1 MTGLFFHR
9 LSAADSVPLFAPG
22 QSLFYLKK
30 QNFMLVHPQFDPIAI
45 HLGPLAVRWYGLMY
59 LIGFAL
65 FILLG
70 RYRIKQNPQGAFT
83 ISMLDDM
90 LFYGVL
96 GVILGGR
103 LGHVVFYQFGYY
115 LQHPLEIFAVWQGG
129 MSFHGGFL
137 GVISAMALLAR
148 KYKLPWLAVTDFI
161 APLVPLGLGAGR
173 IGNFINAE
181 LWGRPTD
188 VSWGMV
194 FPDVDSLARHPS
206 QIYEFALEGLAFF
219 ALMWIYSAKPRPVG
233 AVSGMFLIGY
243 GVFRSVA
250 EFFRE
255 PEDGFMGVLTLG
267 ISMGQWLSLPMIAA
281 GLIMIAW
288 ANRTQATLYK
298 PDKPEAPHQRT
309 GPVATGKRTRH
320 RR

>member
-1 MTGLFFHR
+1 
-9 LSAADSVPLFAPG
+9 
-22 QSLFYLKK
+22 
-30 QNFMLVHPQFDPIAI
+30 MLVHPQFDPVAI
-45 HLGPLAVRWYGLMY
+45 YLGSLSIHWYGLMY
-59 LIGFAL
+59 LLGFTL
-65 FILLG
+65 FMLLG
-70 RYRIKQNPQGAFT
+70 RYRIKHNPQAGLNNK
-83 ISMLDDM
+83 ILDDL
-90 LFYGVL
+90 LFYGML

-103 LGHVVFYQFGYY
+103 LGHVLFYQFDYY
-115 LQHPLEIFAVWQGG
+115 LQQPLEILAVWKGG

-137 GVISAMALLAR
+137 GVIAAMAILAR
-148 KYKLPWLAVTDFI
+148 KFKLQWLAVTDFI

-194 FPDVDSLARHPS
+194 FPNVDTLPRHPS
-206 QIYEFALEGLAFF
+206 QIYEFALEGVVFF
-219 ALMWIYSAKPRPVG
+219 VLLWIYSAKPKPVG

-267 ISMGQWLSLPMIAA
+267 VSMGQWLSLPMIIA
-281 GLIMIAW
+281 GIWMIAW
-288 ANRTQATLYK
+288 ANKKQKT
-298 PDKPEAPHQRT
+298 
-309 GPVATGKRTRH
+309 
-320 RR
+320 